1 MKINF
6 DLDSET
12 AETVTGEDTYLNS
25 HPNHIQD
32 CLDKYEKLTS
42 LNSTGFCKVDI
53 EKSYLLEKA
62 TLINNNNKFSAQD
75 KFCIDYHCEN
85 YYEMNFQEKI
95 ENLGFFK
102 NISLFDLENLKID
115 ENFKHSINDKKK
127 GKSNPLPEEAE
138 DIYFKVKLHYENKN
152 EIVPHLFRKD
162 GIRKKI
168 KTHFFKWIK
177 KNLDQKIKEATGDKK
192 LKFKK
197 LEQNTIANI
206 NLKFNSD
213 LLQKS
218 VFQVYN
224 EDCEKNKKLMQMLR
238 EKIISQKEKEK
249 ISGLKESLE
258 FLDTPLHSLYNK
270 YFKSKQYKKDFKKIK
285 KKLNY
290 LIEEEETEED
300 KEFILLYLKIYEIF
314 SENFVNYYMET
325 LPNHRSFPTNRRP
338 IKNST
343 EYENETNSNSK
354 SESESESKSE
364 EN

>member
-1 MKINF
+1 MNINF

-12 AETVTGEDTYLNS
+12 VIGTGEDTYLKS

-32 CLDKYEKLTS
+32 CLDNNEKYQS
-42 LNSTGFCKVDI
+42 LYSTGDSKVDI
-53 EKSYLLEKA
+53 EKSYILEKA
-62 TLINNNNKFSAQD
+62 TLINLNNKFSAED

-85 YYEMNFQEKI
+85 NYEMNFQENI
-95 ENLGFFK
+95 ENLDFLK
-102 NISLFDLENLKID
+102 NKSLFDLENSKID
-115 ENFKHSINDKKK
+115 ENLINDKKK

-152 EIVPHLFRKD
+152 EIVPHLFRMD

-168 KTHFFKWIK
+168 KTHFFRWIK
-177 KNLDQKIKEATGDKK
+177 KTLDQKTKEATGDKK

-224 EDCEKNKKLMQMLR
+224 EDCEENKKLMQMFS
-238 EKIISQKEKEK
+238 EKIILENEKEKEK
-249 ISGLKESLE
+249 ISGLEESLE
-258 FLDTPLHSLYNK
+258 LLDTRLYSLYNK

-285 KKLNY
+285 KKINY
-290 LIEEEETEED
+290 LIEEEETED
-300 KEFILLYLKIYEIF
+300 DNRFILLYLKIYEIF
-314 SENFVNYYMET
+314 SENFVDYYMKT
-325 LPNHRSFPTNRRP
+325 MPNHRSFPTNRRP

-354 SESESESKSE
+354 SESEYNSD